1 MVSVE
6 NAYQE
11 PILKE
16 GKQAELAEVVRL
28 FNFSYFL
35 SKIKD
40 MKVGSSLLH
49 RVMSDVKSWVP
60 ADLQPSG
67 ACSSASNKSNNK
79 HSGL

>member
-16 GKQAELAEVVRL
+16 GKQGELAEVVRL
-28 FNFSYFL
+28 FNFCYFL

-49 RVMSDVKSWVP
+49 RVMSDVKS
-60 ADLQPSG
+60 
-67 ACSSASNKSNNK
+67 
-79 HSGL
+79 